1 MSDEELHVDLGEL
14 TAEQLGLTAEAP
26 TGGITAFI
34 VIKQPNGDWYAT
46 ADLSTVQTVERQAT
60 VDDIK
65 HGCQDI
71 VDSMLQTN
79 TAYQVLDLVKGYL
92 KAEKGLSE

>member
-1 MSDEELHVDLGEL
+1 MSDELNIDLGEL

-46 ADLSTVQTVERQAT
+46 ADLSTGTEETFSGYAIFWMFFKAKTTESFNLPPFAV
-60 VDDIK
+60 
-65 HGCQDI
+65 
-71 VDSMLQTN
+71 SN
-79 TAYQVLDLVKGYL
+79 SVLIFCGVL
-92 KAEKGLSE
+92 ELS